1 MGEFAGHVGGSVCR
15 ILPPQCSGSGRT
27 SSACMSSMEVAV
39 GGRLLGRVQSNGT
52 NSRSCDGG
60 FGKVGWGRLVG
71 GSCRWGWGGGGS
83 GGDRR
88 SAAARAQG
96 QESESGVS
104 WMNKGSPYSVL
115 GVSPDCTEE
124 DIKVAFR
131 NRVRNFVDLFVFLFK
146 LTHSEKWCIVV
157 LEVVDPGVEVWKFM
171 GW

>member
-1 MGEFAGHVGGSVCR
+1 MGEIAGHVGGSVCR
-15 ILPPQCSGSGRT
+15 ILPPQSSGSGRT

-39 GGRLLGRVQSNGT
+39 GGRLLGRVQSATPRVKSNGT

-60 FGKVGWGRLVG
+60 VGKGWGRLVG
-71 GSCRWGWGGGGS
+71 GSCWRGS
-83 GGDRR
+83 SGDRR
-88 SAAARAQG
+88 STAARAQA

-104 WMNKGSPYSVL
+104 WMNKGSPYLVL

-146 LTHSEKWCIVV
+146 LAHSEKWCIVV
-157 LEVVDPGVEVWKFM
+157 LEVVDLGVGVWKFM
-171 GW
+171 G